1 MNSTK
6 DTLSLETGLVF
17 DYEFSVLKKFIY
29 HAWICIAIFGLVSNI
44 INIVVFMKVGLKDN
58 VTITLLFLS
67 ISDLLNIAINSP
79 RIVGRYMEVH
89 QPRHIWPFNRFIIIL
104 GPYWYAYI
112 FYDYSSFISV
122 FLATVRC
129 ACVARPLRFKSVF
142 TKSRTVTIL
151 CLLFVLAFILRV
163 PVLTVFRLTW
173 AVNPQTNIT
182 YRSIEFADN
191 FREIYRANDILNRN
205 IVSWLAYI
213 TITMCVI
220 ILTSKLQAASR
231 FRQSLTSEA
240 TSNGQS
246 EKDKTGGQVSESLG
260 NPKEV
265 SKSINH
271 SVKHSDKMS
280 ARDLQVIKSVTLICV
295 VFILSQLPFQ
305 VVSTVRLFVP
315 EFDNFR
321 KAQNIYGFASHISN
335 TCGYL
340 NASVNI
346 FVHIRFNARYRAQ
359 FLALFSKE
367 SV

>member
-1 MNSTK
+1 MNGT
-6 DTLSLETGLVF
+6 TNIASLEKGLVF
-17 DYEFSVLKKFIY
+17 SYEFHVLMKFIY
-29 HAWICIAIFGLVSNI
+29 HIWICIALFGLVSNTT
-44 INIVVFMKVGLKDN
+44 NIVVFAKIGLKDN

-67 ISDLLNIAINSP
+67 ISDLLNLVINS
-79 RIVGRYMEVH
+79 IIIAGRFIYANEP
-89 QPRHIWPFNRFIIIL
+89 QYKWPFHQNIIML

-129 ACVARPLRFKSVF
+129 ACVARPLRFKSMF

-163 PVLTVFRLTW
+163 PVLSVFRLSW
-173 AVNPQTNIT
+173 AVNPQTNST

-191 FREIYRANDILNRN
+191 TGEIYQANDILNRN
-205 IVSWLAYI
+205 IISWLAYV
-213 TITMCVI
+213 TITTCVI
-220 ILTSKLQAASR
+220 ILTSKLQAAFR
-231 FRQSLTSEA
+231 FRQSSTSQA

-246 EKDKTGGQVSESLG
+246 EKDKTGGQMSDSLG

-271 SVKHSDKMS
+271 SVKDSDKMS

-295 VFILSQLPFQ
+295 IFILSQLPFQ
-305 VVSTVRLFVP
+305 VVSTVRLLVP
-315 EFDNFR
+315 EFSNF
-321 KAQNIYGFASHISN
+321 KSAGYIYGFVSHISS
-335 TCGYL
+335 TLGYL

-346 FVHIRFNARYRAQ
+346 SVYFSFNARYRAQ
-359 FLALFSKE
+359 FLALFSSKIF
-367 SV
+367 